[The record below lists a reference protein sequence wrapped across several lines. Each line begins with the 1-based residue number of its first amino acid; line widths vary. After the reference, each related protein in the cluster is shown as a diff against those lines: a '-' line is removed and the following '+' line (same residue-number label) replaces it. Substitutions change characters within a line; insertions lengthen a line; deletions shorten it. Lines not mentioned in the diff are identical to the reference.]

1 MTRTSAAIAKVFRS
15 SASTGSDRL
24 LSPRQLFWLKVV
36 LAVVAAVVL
45 LALPQGFEPFRV
57 NQFSRVI
64 TFAIAVLG
72 LNLLTGFSGQ
82 ISVGHGAFFGVGAY
96 TTAIL
101 VADHGWPHLA
111 STVAAA
117 VITFA
122 IGIVIGLP
130 ALRVRG
136 VYLALVTLALAVLFP
151 QVVKRFDGVTGGS
164 QGKRVPDFEAPEW
177 SGLAEDQWTY
187 YVLLAIAVVA
197 WILVRNLVRS
207 RVGRGLIAIR
217 DNEIAAETL
226 GVNLARYKVL
236 AFGLSALLAGVGGS
250 LWVFI
255 TGFVDA
261 RSFDLRLSIELL
273 VAVVI
278 GGVATIFGPAI
289 GAFLLEFLPEWTQN
303 YNAQLSPAIFGFLLI
318 ALIMVMPGGII
329 GGLRALRAWLVSK
342 LRPPVRPPD
351 GADPPPTADSETQT
365 A

>member
-1 MTRTSAAIAKVFRS
+1 MTD
-15 SASTGSDRL
+15 TGSAVAKAFRAPAATGRDTI
-24 LSPRQLFWLKVV
+24 LSPRQLLWVKVA

-45 LALPQGFEPFRV
+45 LALPQAFEPFRV

-101 VADHGWPHLA
+101 VADHGWPHLP
-111 STVAAA
+111 STFAAA
-117 VITFA
+117 IVAFV
-122 IGIVIGLP
+122 IGIIIGLP

-136 VYLALVTLALAVLFP
+136 VYLALVTLSLAVLFP
-151 QVVKRFDGVTGGS
+151 QVVKRFDNVTGGS
-164 QGKRVPDFEAPEW
+164 QGKRVPDFDAPDW
-177 SGLAEDQWTY
+177 TGLAQDQWTY
-187 YVLLAIAVVA
+187 YVLLVFAVVA

-236 AFGLSALLAGVGGS
+236 AFGLSAMLAGVGGS
-250 LWVFI
+250 LWVYI

-273 VAVVI
+273 VAVVV

-303 YNAQLSPAIFGFLLI
+303 YSAQLSPAIFGLLLI

-329 GGLRALRAWLVSK
+329 GGLRALRAWVLLK
-342 LRPPVRPPD
+342 VRSSS
-351 GADPPPTADSETQT
+351 GTDPPPAEDAEAQT

>member
-1 MTRTSAAIAKVFRS
+1 M
-15 SASTGSDRL
+15 
-24 LSPRQLFWLKVV
+24 
-36 LAVVAAVVL
+36 
-45 LALPQGFEPFRV
+45 
-57 NQFSRVI
+57 
-64 TFAIAVLG
+64 
-72 LNLLTGFSGQ
+72 
-82 ISVGHGAFFGVGAY
+82 
-96 TTAIL
+96 
-101 VADHGWPHLA
+101 
-111 STVAAA
+111 
-117 VITFA
+117 
-122 IGIVIGLP
+122 
-130 ALRVRG
+130 
-136 VYLALVTLALAVLFP
+136 LFP
-151 QVVKRFDGVTGGS
+151 QIVKRFDGVTGGS
-164 QGKRVPDFEAPEW
+164 QGKRVPDFEPPEW

-197 WILVRNLVRS
+197 WILVRNLIRS

-250 LWVFI
+250 LWVYI

-351 GADPPPTADSETQT
+351 GADPPPTADAEAQT

>member
-1 MTRTSAAIAKVFRS
+1 MTDTGSAVAKVFRS
-15 SASTGSDRL
+15 RALSRRDTL
-24 LSPRQLFWLKVV
+24 LSPTQLLWAK
-36 LAVVAAVVL
+36 AALLVIGAIVL
-45 LALPQGFEPFRV
+45 LTLPQYFEPFRV

-111 STVAAA
+111 STLVAAVVA
-117 VITFA
+117 FS

-136 VYLALVTLALAVLFP
+136 VYLALVTLAMAVLFP
-151 QVVKRFDGVTGGS
+151 QVIKRFDDVTGGS
-164 QGKRVPDFEAPEW
+164 QGKRVPDFEAPGW
-177 SGLAEDQWTY
+177 TGLADDQWIY
-187 YVLLAIAVVA
+187 YVLLAFAVVA
-197 WILVRNLVRS
+197 WVLVRNLVRS
-207 RVGRGLIAIR
+207 RVGRALIAIR

-236 AFGLSALLAGVGGS
+236 AFGLSAMLAGVGGS
-250 LWVFI
+250 LWVYI
-255 TGFVDA
+255 TSFVDA

-273 VAVVI
+273 VAVVV

-289 GAFLLEFLPEWTQN
+289 GAFLLEFLPQWTQN
-303 YNAQLSPAIFGFLLI
+303 YNAQLSPAIFGLLLI
-318 ALIMVMPGGII
+318 VLIMVMPGGII
-329 GGLRALRAWLVSK
+329 GGFRALRAWFVGKIRSSG
-342 LRPPVRPPD
+342 
-351 GADPPPTADSETQT
+351 GADPPSATDAEAQT
-365 A
+365 T